1 MTLECTGRRLCDG
14 RHAGRELTLFRR
26 QPLGEPLILQE
37 ISSAIVMLLKFM
49 HVFEVYLY
57 GE

>member
-37 ISSAIVMLLKFM
+37 ISFGYSNVT
-49 HVFEVYLY
+49 EVYACI
-57 GE
+57 